1 LNDARCGCVA
11 RYLAIRLPVKPA
23 RRLAANLRVIWRQTS
38 YTKDQDVNVFGGHRG
53 RTSQS
58 GTCRNP
64 KRGKPIFLVISSK
77 RVKNHYLLRRELHS
91 ISTQRHAGVRRR
103 GLSDSYL
110 LEGGRHTWRHSAS
123 PWSRPIDRRGWW
135 NDAYVCFELVEIIG
149 RPVISFSTAL
159 EFLLAD

>member
-1 LNDARCGCVA
+1 MCREVLGNPSPCETCASFSSKFT
-11 RYLAIRLPVKPA
+11 RYLATNQLHQGPGRQCLWRSSWEDVTIRDLPESKTGQTNFFSDFKQTGEKPLFA
-23 RRLAANLRVIWRQTS
+23 TSRAAFHLNAEA
-38 YTKDQDVNVFGGHRG
+38 
-53 RTSQS
+53 
-58 GTCRNP
+58 CR
-64 KRGKPIFLVISSK
+64 F
-77 RVKNHYLLRRELHS
+77 
-91 ISTQRHAGVRRR
+91 VRRR